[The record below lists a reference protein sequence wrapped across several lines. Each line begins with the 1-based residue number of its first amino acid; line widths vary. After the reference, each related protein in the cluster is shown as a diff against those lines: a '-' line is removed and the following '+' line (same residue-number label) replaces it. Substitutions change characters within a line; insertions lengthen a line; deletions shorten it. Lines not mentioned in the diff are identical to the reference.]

1 MPRDNFNKPVV
12 EELAR
17 RVAFACSNPDCRNQT
32 VGPKT
37 GPEGFVTT
45 GEAAH
50 ITAAAPG
57 GPRYDVAL
65 TSAER
70 SAFKN
75 GIWLCRNCAAL
86 IDRDVAGYP
95 VEKLTQWKQTAEARA
110 LLGIN
115 KPPTVDDVV
124 MHPRSGAVLS
134 ARDALLR
141 VGTTMTAI
149 ARSLEELDP
158 RFRVT
163 ILHGGSISS
172 FMFEPAGEPVNV
184 SMSLRDEVNTRELMK
199 RFLEY
204 GEPITLDGK
213 DIAFHGTP
221 LLESLN
227 GETRHV
233 SISNPSD
240 RHAVMRLSVASKRKS
255 ELEFLDQSSATLSSG
270 SKGFSC
276 EAQLFGG
283 HLALS
288 VSSDG
293 QRFHVQATPN
303 YERWIG
309 RGIKAL
315 PYFDQLW
322 KLHDA
327 ARQGREID
335 IVVEVEGQ
343 RLAAGRGKLP
353 RDSFGYG
360 LLDFIEEMRLILH
373 RSSIDIVLPT
383 KPDITA
389 DDIDRVHGLAT
400 LRHTS
405 PGSTMTATVD
415 PQTEHE
421 VESLQKSIAVG
432 RPTAMRLTQLL
443 DVHAFGGLLSEKQI
457 AVEISDVVMTARRR
471 NIKVG
476 QSLPVKFKAT
486 RGSKVSYFVF

>member
-1 MPRDNFNKPVV
+1 MPRDNFTKPVV

-17 RVAFACSNPDCRNQT
+17 RVAFACSNPACRNQT
-32 VGPKT
+32 VGPKS
-37 GPEGFVTT
+37 GPDGFVTT

-57 GPRYDVAL
+57 GPRYNAAL
-65 TSAER
+65 TSSER
-70 SAFKN
+70 SALQN
-75 GIWLCRNCAAL
+75 GIWLCRNCAGL
-86 IDRDVAGYP
+86 IDRDVQGYA
-95 VEKLTQWKQTAEARA
+95 VEKLLQWKQTAEARA

-115 KPPTVDDVV
+115 KPSTSEDATTPSRTT
-124 MHPRSGAVLS
+124 AVLS
-134 ARDALLR
+134 ARDALSR

-163 ILHGGSISS
+163 IQHDGSISS
-172 FMFEPAGEPVNV
+172 FMFEPVNELVNV
-184 SMSLRDEVNTRELMK
+184 SMNLCDEAKARQPMK
-199 RFLEY
+199 RFIEY
-204 GEPITLDGK
+204 GEPVTLDGK
-213 DIAFHGTP
+213 DITFHGTP

-233 SISNPSD
+233 SISNLLD
-240 RHAVMRLSVASKRKS
+240 CHAVVRLSVASKRKN
-255 ELEFLDQSSATLSSG
+255 ELEFLDQSSATLSRG

-276 EAQLFGG
+276 EARLLGG
-283 HLALS
+283 HLELA

-293 QRFHVQATPN
+293 QRFHVRATPN

-327 ARQGREID
+327 ARQGRQID

-360 LLDFIEEMRLILH
+360 LLDFVEEMRLILH
-373 RSSIDIVLPT
+373 RSSIDIVMPAKL
-383 KPDITA
+383 DITA
-389 DDIDRVHGLAT
+389 DDIDRVHGIAA

-405 PGSTMTATVD
+405 AGSTMTATVE
-415 PQTEHE
+415 PQTEQE

-476 QSLPVKFKAT
+476 QSVPVKFKAT
-486 RGSKVSYFVF
+486 RGSKVSYVVS